1 MVISLQ
7 FMKTTVLRHSG
18 CALSFNLFVRIFIL
32 LRDVL
37 NTTLCNEV
45 CQWLVADRWFSPD
58 TSVSSIYKTDCHD
71 FTEILLKVAL
81 NIITLTLYFIAHSW
95 FDSKIIRFRHIF
107 ISVISLTEDK
117 MVPVPCKSNGKYKEF
132 QNNFLKIYRYLNL
145 LKNQRLI
152 LYRAWEKYL
161 LLIFSL
167 NFEWNGHLKSTL
179 KGCIYYNSIKN
190 V

>member
-81 NIITLTLYFIAHSW
+81 NIITLTLYFIAIDHLHIPDLILKLYVFDIFLFQLFPLQRIKW
-95 FDSKIIRFRHIF
+95 FPFHARAMESTKNFRII
-107 ISVISLTEDK
+107 
-117 MVPVPCKSNGKYKEF
+117 
-132 QNNFLKIYRYLNL
+132 FLKFID
-145 LKNQRLI
+145 I
-152 LYRAWEKYL
+152 WT
-161 LLIFSL
+161 F
-167 NFEWNGHLKSTL
+167 
-179 KGCIYYNSIKN
+179 
-190 V
+190 